1 MKNKRIDDLHI
12 IDEKSGKV
20 ITDKWNESENKKEEA
35 IRLVNSF
42 TDEFLD
48 IMDKDYM
55 EELSYSDL
63 QGIIRGL
70 VVKILEKG
78 KNL

>member
-1 MKNKRIDDLHI
+1 MKEYMRETNK
-12 IDEKSGKV
+12 V
-20 ITDKWNESENKKEEA
+20 FDKREEA

-42 TDEFLD
+42 TDEFID
-48 IMDKDYM
+48 IIDKNSMDY
-55 EELSYSDL
+55 LSYSDL